1 MNPAFLAGVAASFAL
16 FTLVWAWSVAK
27 RDASVV
33 DVFWGLGFVATAWAW
48 HTARGSD
55 HPRAWL
61 VLAMVTLWGVRLAV
75 HIGRRNHGRGE
86 DPRYAA
92 MRARSPRTFA
102 WTSLVTVFALQAA
115 LLVVIALPVWAALQP
130 VAPPLGPRDAV
141 GVLVWWTG
149 LLVEAVG
156 DAQLA
161 AFKAEPANRGR
172 VMDRGLWSWTRHPNY
187 FGESLLWW
195 GVGIVALTSPAMAW
209 TLAGPALLTF
219 LLLRVS
225 GVSLLERQMSERAGW
240 REYAAR
246 TSAFVPW
253 PPRGKPR

>member
-1 MNPAFLAGVAASFAL
+1 MSPAFAAGAVAAFAL
-16 FTLVWAWSVAK
+16 FTAAWAWSALR

-33 DVFWGLGFVATAWAW
+33 DVFWGLGFVLTAWVWRA
-48 HTARGSD
+48 ALESG

-61 VLAMVTLWGVRLAV
+61 VLAMVTLWGVRLAA

-92 MRARSPRTFA
+92 MRARSPRTFTA
-102 WTSLVTVFALQAA
+102 TSLVTVFALQAA
-115 LLVVIALPVWAALQP
+115 LLLVIALPVWAALSP
-130 VAPPLGPRDAV
+130 AAPPLGALDAA
-141 GVLVWWTG
+141 GALVWLAG
-149 LLVEAVG
+149 FLFEAVG

-161 AFKAEPANRGR
+161 AFKADPANRGR
-172 VMDRGLWSWTRHPNY
+172 VMDRGLWRWTRHPNY
-187 FGESLLWW
+187 FGEALLWW
-195 GVGIVALTSPAMAW
+195 GIGLVALSVSGSAW

-225 GVSLLERQMSERAGW
+225 GVAMLERQMDARPGW

-253 PPRGKPR
+253 PPRAASR